1 MAADRNPPFH
11 SLTGLRGAPATVE
24 RKLHDFRVKSASMA
38 LTRHRGE
45 GATAPGQV
53 LIQSSATAKKRIS
66 NLRADILKLLI
77 ANY

>member
-38 LTRHRGE
+38 LRRHRGE
-45 GATAPGQV
+45 GATEPGQV
-53 LIQSSATAKKRIS
+53 LIQSSATVKKIS
-66 NLRADILKLLI
+66 NLRTDILKLLI
-77 ANY
+77 TNY